1 MNDNFMQLSAVEPS
15 FKRLRFLLRPVASTV
30 KQRVT
35 TQGVSPLAQNMST
48 AQPAFSALVMPSRH
62 IQLLLIHFFFW
73 GLPCSSACACVPF
86 FWVFVTAV
94 PVRCE
99 NELLG
104 NSAGWLKVEA
114 WLWDFFELPK
124 AQSAGSLGVL
134 YSFKKKKPK
143 KCLFKQIARQHGSFC
158 F

>member
-62 IQLLLIHFFFW
+62 IQLLLILFFFFS
-73 GLPCSSACACVPF
+73 GGCHAAQ
-86 FWVFVTAV
+86 
-94 PVRCE
+94 PV
-99 NELLG
+99 L
-104 NSAGWLKVEA
+104 V
-114 WLWDFFELPK
+114 
-124 AQSAGSLGVL
+124 SLFSGYL
-134 YSFKKKKPK
+134 
-143 KCLFKQIARQHGSFC
+143 
-158 F
+158 